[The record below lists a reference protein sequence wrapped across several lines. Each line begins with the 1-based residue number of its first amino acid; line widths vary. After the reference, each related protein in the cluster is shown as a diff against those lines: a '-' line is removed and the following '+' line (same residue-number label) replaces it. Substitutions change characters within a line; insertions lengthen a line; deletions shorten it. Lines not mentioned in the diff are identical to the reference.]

1 MKFLK
6 TKHRPQPE
14 TSFERF
20 IHSQPV
26 FNWFDRYDKAHKK
39 TAGSRGSSL
48 AAQVQVAGK

>member
-6 TKHRPQPE
+6 TKHRPLPE

-26 FNWFDRYDKAHKK
+26 FNWFDRYDKADKK
-39 TAGSRGSSL
+39 VGRVNPVL
-48 AAQVQVAGK
+48 AAEAQMVGK

>member
-39 TAGSRGSSL
+39 AVENAGPAL
-48 AAQVQVAGK
+48 AAQVQMAGK